1 MRRHQGAA
9 FLFRRTAYTRLFIIF
24 LVCLLVLESALFAL
38 IAWSRSSVQHEL
50 NQSTANSLRYLSQ
63 QFDDDI
69 ANLQYEMQCAT
80 QSRFITHLFAYYQT
94 MKPSERYT
102 ELNDALTYLENLS
115 TYNRNIDRLELYSYQ
130 HDFRLGV
137 GKAPAVTYLSR
148 DEMRS
153 LLAEVREGG
162 FRLLSSLEGELTV
175 NYMVPISSYV
185 TDREPTFYLRV
196 SFRRTRVLESLQS
209 LATDGNAAMAY
220 LIYLPENVVYATPA
234 APDYA
239 AALQNLS
246 FTGEVSFLN
255 TKINDQK
262 YVAVGKLLDDNP
274 DCLLVQLIDAH
285 KLYAFPNQLQKLM
298 LLFTLCGVVAL
309 AFYMLSVRRTV
320 ARPVN
325 DLLWAFDRI
334 SEGRLQ
340 TRLEPS
346 YTDEFNRLSRHLNH
360 MNAQLAGLIEK
371 DYKQTI
377 LLQDAKM
384 KHLQA
389 QINPHFLYNSF
400 YLLSHLVKQEDQE
413 AAEKLSRY
421 LGDYFRY
428 ITDQSRDV
436 LPLQDEYSHAMIYL
450 NIQLMR
456 FGHRVCAELE
466 PVPEPFALLAVPR
479 LILQPLL
486 ENVLEHGVESDDQV
500 LVKLSFHWEAPYL
513 RIWVEDSGSSLTD
526 ETIDHLNAQCES
538 EETPAGHALSNI
550 HRRLTIHY
558 GDLACGLSFTR
569 SPLGGLRVCLTV
581 KDKEGA

>member
-285 KLYAFPNQLQKLM
+285 KLYAFP
-298 LLFTLCGVVAL
+298 
-309 AFYMLSVRRTV
+309 
-320 ARPVN
+320 
-325 DLLWAFDRI
+325 
-334 SEGRLQ
+334 
-340 TRLEPS
+340 EP
-346 YTDEFNRLSRHLNH
+346 
-360 MNAQLAGLIEK
+360 
-371 DYKQTI
+371 
-377 LLQDAKM
+377 
-384 KHLQA
+384 
-389 QINPHFLYNSF
+389 
-400 YLLSHLVKQEDQE
+400 
-413 AAEKLSRY
+413 AAEADAAVY
-421 LGDYFRY
+421 
-428 ITDQSRDV
+428 
-436 LPLQDEYSHAMIYL
+436 
-450 NIQLMR
+450 LMR
-456 FGHRVCAELE
+456 RCGAG
-466 PVPEPFALLAVPR
+466 
-479 LILQPLL
+479 
-486 ENVLEHGVESDDQV
+486 VLH
-500 LVKLSFHWEAPYL
+500 
-513 RIWVEDSGSSLTD
+513 
-526 ETIDHLNAQCES
+526 AQCPPHGS
-538 EETPAGHALSNI
+538 QTGQ
-550 HRRLTIHY
+550 
-558 GDLACGLSFTR
+558 
-569 SPLGGLRVCLTV
+569 
-581 KDKEGA
+581 

>member
-1 MRRHQGAA
+1 M
-9 FLFRRTAYTRLFIIF
+9 FRRTAFTRLFVIF
-24 LVCLLVLESALFAL
+24 LVCLLVLEGALFAL

-153 LLAEVREGG
+153 LLAEFREGG

-196 SFRRTRVLESLQS
+196 SFGRTRVLESLQS

-220 LIYLPENVVYATPA
+220 LIYLPEKVVYATPA
-234 APDYA
+234 APDHA
-239 AALQNLS
+239 AALMS
-246 FTGEVSFLN
+246 MAFTGEVGFLA
-255 TKINDQK
+255 TKVDGRK
-262 YVAVGKLLDDNP
+262 YVAVGKLLDENP
-274 DCLLVQLIDAH
+274 DCLLVQLIDAQ
-285 KLYAFPNQLQKLM
+285 KLYAFPNRLQNLM
-298 LLFTLCGVVAL
+298 VLFTACGFVAL

-320 ARPVN
+320 ARPIN

-346 YTDEFNRLSRHLNH
+346 YTDEFDRLSRHFNR
-360 MNAQLAGLIEK
+360 MTAQLAGLIEK

-400 YLLSHLVKQEDQE
+400 YLLSHLVKMEDQE

-428 ITDQSRDV
+428 ITDQSRNV
-436 LPLQDEYSHAMIYL
+436 LPLQEEYDHAVIYL
-450 NIQLMR
+450 SIQLMR
-456 FGHRVCAELE
+456 FGHRVCAEIE
-466 PVPEPFALLAVPR
+466 PVPKAFASLAVPR

-486 ENVLEHGVESDDQV
+486 ENVLEHGIEADDQV
-500 LVKLSFHWEAPYL
+500 RVKLSFHWEAPYL
-513 RIWVEDSGSSLTD
+513 RIWVEDSGSALAD
-526 ETIDHLNAQCES
+526 QTISRLNAQCES

-550 HRRLTIHY
+550 HRRLAIHY
-558 GDLACGLSFTR
+558 GDPVCGLSFSR

-581 KDKEGA
+581 KQREGA

>member
-1 MRRHQGAA
+1 M
-9 FLFRRTAYTRLFIIF
+9 FRRTAFTRLFVIF
-24 LVCLLVLESALFAL
+24 LVCLLVLEGALFAL

-220 LIYLPENVVYATPA
+220 LIYLPEKVVYATPA
-234 APDYA
+234 APDHA
-239 AALQNLS
+239 AALMS
-246 FTGEVSFLN
+246 MAFTGEVGFLA
-255 TKINDQK
+255 TKVDGRK
-262 YVAVGKLLDDNP
+262 YVAVGKLLDENP
-274 DCLLVQLIDAH
+274 DCLLVQLIDAQ
-285 KLYAFPNQLQKLM
+285 KLYAFPNRLQNLM
-298 LLFTLCGVVAL
+298 VLFTACGFVAL

-320 ARPVN
+320 ARPIN

-346 YTDEFNRLSRHLNH
+346 YTDEFDRLSRHFNR
-360 MNAQLAGLIEK
+360 MTAQLAGLIEK

-400 YLLSHLVKQEDQE
+400 YLLSHLVKMEDQE

-428 ITDQSRDV
+428 ITDQSRNV
-436 LPLQDEYSHAMIYL
+436 LPLQ
-450 NIQLMR
+450 
-456 FGHRVCAELE
+456 
-466 PVPEPFALLAVPR
+466 
-479 LILQPLL
+479 
-486 ENVLEHGVESDDQV
+486 
-500 LVKLSFHWEAPYL
+500 
-513 RIWVEDSGSSLTD
+513 
-526 ETIDHLNAQCES
+526 
-538 EETPAGHALSNI
+538 
-550 HRRLTIHY
+550 
-558 GDLACGLSFTR
+558 
-569 SPLGGLRVCLTV
+569 
-581 KDKEGA
+581 

>member
-360 MNAQLAGLIEK
+360 MNAQLAGLIE
-371 DYKQTI
+371 
-377 LLQDAKM
+377 
-384 KHLQA
+384 
-389 QINPHFLYNSF
+389 
-400 YLLSHLVKQEDQE
+400 
-413 AAEKLSRY
+413 
-421 LGDYFRY
+421 
-428 ITDQSRDV
+428 
-436 LPLQDEYSHAMIYL
+436 
-450 NIQLMR
+450 
-456 FGHRVCAELE
+456 
-466 PVPEPFALLAVPR
+466 
-479 LILQPLL
+479 
-486 ENVLEHGVESDDQV
+486 
-500 LVKLSFHWEAPYL
+500 
-513 RIWVEDSGSSLTD
+513 
-526 ETIDHLNAQCES
+526 
-538 EETPAGHALSNI
+538 
-550 HRRLTIHY
+550 
-558 GDLACGLSFTR
+558 
-569 SPLGGLRVCLTV
+569 
-581 KDKEGA
+581 

>member
-1 MRRHQGAA
+1 M
-9 FLFRRTAYTRLFIIF
+9 FRRTAFTRLFVIF
-24 LVCLLVLESALFAL
+24 LVCLLVLEGALFAL
-38 IAWSRSSVQHEL
+38 IAWSRGSVQHEL

-220 LIYLPENVVYATPA
+220 LIYLPEKVVYATPA
-234 APDYA
+234 APDHA
-239 AALQNLS
+239 AALMS
-246 FTGEVSFLN
+246 MAFTGEVGFLA
-255 TKINDQK
+255 TKVDGRK
-262 YVAVGKLLDDNP
+262 YVAVGKLLDENP
-274 DCLLVQLIDAH
+274 DCLLVQLIDAQ
-285 KLYAFPNQLQKLM
+285 KLYAFPNRLQNLM
-298 LLFTLCGVVAL
+298 VLFTACGFVAL

-320 ARPVN
+320 A
-325 DLLWAFDRI
+325 
-334 SEGRLQ
+334 LQ

-346 YTDEFNRLSRHLNH
+346 YTDEFDRLSRHFNR
-360 MNAQLAGLIEK
+360 MTAQLAGLIEK

-400 YLLSHLVKQEDQE
+400 YLLSHLVKMEDQE

-428 ITDQSRDV
+428 ITDQSRNV
-436 LPLQDEYSHAMIYL
+436 LPLQEEYDHAVIYL
-450 NIQLMR
+450 SIQLMR
-456 FGHRVCAELE
+456 FGHRVCAEIE
-466 PVPEPFALLAVPR
+466 PVPKAFASLAVPR

-486 ENVLEHGVESDDQV
+486 ENVLEHGIEADDQV
-500 LVKLSFHWEAPYL
+500 RVKLSFHWEGSYL
-513 RIWVEDSGSSLTD
+513 RIWVEDSGSALAD
-526 ETIDHLNAQCES
+526 QTISRLNAQCES

-550 HRRLTIHY
+550 HRRLAIHY
-558 GDLACGLSFTR
+558 GDPVCGLSFSR

-581 KDKEGA
+581 KQREGA